1 MPRRRDSLAPTPQ
14 PGSIV
19 WVQVVHSIGVGSVST
34 PAGGGTEDAFAPG
47 VLPPYMPDSD
57 SPAVHLRLRDDLIA
71 TPRTWLITGVAGFVG
86 SSLLEHLLDLGQ
98 RVVGLDNF
106 CAGSR
111 DNLDEVLD
119 GREAPAFRLIE
130 GDIRNLDDCREACEG
145 VDVVL
150 HQAAL
155 PSVPMSIDD
164 PLTSHAVNVGG
175 FLNVLSAARDARVT
189 RVVYASSSAVYGN
202 ASRVPVSEERAG
214 DTLSPYA
221 ADKLADEFYAKVW
234 GKQYGLGTIG
244 LRYFNVFGRRQD
256 PNGAYAAV
264 IPRWVE
270 ALLRDA
276 PCYVYGDGETTRDFC
291 HVSDVV
297 QANLLAAVAADSAV
311 GEVYN
316 VGRGAETSL
325 NELFRMIRLGL
336 AGYEAELASH
346 QPVYEPFRA
355 GDIRRSVADISK
367 ARRHLGF
374 DPKMTVAEGLG
385 EALEWYVAQAR
396 ETEVNPR

>member
-1 MPRRRDSLAPTPQ
+1 MRDSPL
-14 PGSIV
+14 
-19 WVQVVHSIGVGSVST
+19 
-34 PAGGGTEDAFAPG
+34 
-47 VLPPYMPDSD
+47 
-57 SPAVHLRLRDDLIA
+57 PAVYLRLRDDLIA
-71 TPRTWLITGVAGFVG
+71 MPRTWLITGVAGFIG
-86 SSLLEHLLDLGQ
+86 SSLLEQLLDLGQ

-106 CAGSR
+106 STGSR
-111 DNLDEVLD
+111 ENLDDVLE
-119 GREAPAFRLIE
+119 GRENAAFRLIE
-130 GDIRNLDDCREACEG
+130 GDIRNLDDCREACDG
-145 VDVVL
+145 VDVVI

-164 PLTSHAVNVGG
+164 PLASHSVNVGG
-175 FLNVLSAARDARVT
+175 FLNVLSAARQARVS
-189 RVVYASSSAVYGN
+189 RVVYASSSAVYGE
-202 ASRVPVSEERAG
+202 ASLVPVSEERAG
-214 DTLSPYA
+214 SVLSPYA
-221 ADKLADEFYAKVW
+221 ADKLANEIYASVW
-234 GKQYGLGTIG
+234 GRQYGLQAIG

-297 QANLLAAVAADSAV
+297 QANLLAAVAAESAV

-316 VGRGAETSL
+316 VGCGVETSL

-336 AGYEAELASH
+336 VGYEAELASH
-346 QPVYEPFRA
+346 EPVYEAFRP

-374 DPKMTVAEGLG
+374 EPEMTVAEGLG

>member
-1 MPRRRDSLAPTPQ
+1 MLSPLQRPSPVMRDSPTP
-14 PGSIV
+14 
-19 WVQVVHSIGVGSVST
+19 
-34 PAGGGTEDAFAPG
+34 
-47 VLPPYMPDSD
+47 
-57 SPAVHLRLRDDLIA
+57 AVYLRLRDDLIA

-86 SSLLEHLLDLGQ
+86 SSLLEGLLDLGQ
-98 RVVGLDNF
+98 QVVGLDNLST
-106 CAGSR
+106 GSR
-111 DNLDEVLD
+111 DNIDDVLQ
-119 GREAPAFRLIE
+119 GRSGGAFRFVE
-130 GDIRNLDDCREACEG
+130 GDIRSLDDCREAIAG

-164 PLTSHAVNVGG
+164 PLASHAVNVGG
-175 FLNVLSAARDARVT
+175 FLNVLSAARDANA
-189 RVVYASSSAVYGN
+189 RVVYASSSAVYGE
-202 ASRVPVSEERAG
+202 ASLVPVSEDRVGEA
-214 DTLSPYA
+214 LSPYA
-221 ADKLADEFYAKVW
+221 ADKRTDEIYAQVW
-234 GKQYGLGTIG
+234 GRQYGLQTIG

-270 ALLRDA
+270 ALLRDE

-316 VGRGAETSL
+316 VGCGSETSL

-336 AGYEAELASH
+336 AGHEAELSSH
-346 QPVYEPFRA
+346 EPVYEAFRP

-367 ARRHLGF
+367 ARRRLGF
-374 DPKMTVAEGLG
+374 EPQMTVAEGLG

>member
-1 MPRRRDSLAPTPQ
+1 M
-14 PGSIV
+14 
-19 WVQVVHSIGVGSVST
+19 
-34 PAGGGTEDAFAPG
+34 GGTEDAFASA
-47 VLPPYMPDSD
+47 VPPTSMRDSA
-57 SPAVHLRLRDDLIA
+57 SSSVYLRLRDELIA
-71 TPRTWLITGVAGFVG
+71 APRTWLITGVAGFIG
-86 SSLLEHLLDLGQ
+86 STVLAQLLDLGQ

-106 CAGSR
+106 ATGSR
-111 DNLDEVLD
+111 ANLDDVLD
-119 GREAPAFRLIE
+119 GRESPAFRFIE
-130 GDIRNLDDCREACEG
+130 GDIRRVDDCREACAG
-145 VDVVL
+145 VDVVI

-164 PLTSHAVNVGG
+164 PLASHAVNVGG
-175 FLNVLSAARDARVT
+175 FLNVLSAARDAKVS
-189 RVVYASSSAVYGN
+189 RVVYASSSAVYGE
-202 ASRVPVSEERAG
+202 ASSVPVTEDRIG
-214 DTLSPYA
+214 QPLSPYA
-221 ADKLADEFYAKVW
+221 ADKRTNEIYAQVW
-234 GKQYGLGTIG
+234 GRQFGLSCIG

-270 ALLRDA
+270 ALLRDE

-297 QANLLAAVAADSAV
+297 QANLLAALAADSAV

-316 VGRGAETSL
+316 VGCGAETSL

-336 AGYEAELASH
+336 AGFDGDLASH
-346 QPVYEPFRA
+346 EPVYEPFRP

-367 ARRHLGF
+367 ARRRLGF
-374 DPKMTVAEGLG
+374 EPNVTVAEGLG

>member
-1 MPRRRDSLAPTPQ
+1 MRDS
-14 PGSIV
+14 
-19 WVQVVHSIGVGSVST
+19 
-34 PAGGGTEDAFAPG
+34 
-47 VLPPYMPDSD
+47 PPS
-57 SPAVHLRLRDDLIA
+57 AVYLRLRDELIA
-71 TPRTWLITGVAGFVG
+71 APRTWLITGVAGFIG

-98 RVVGLDNF
+98 RVVGLDDLST
-106 CAGSR
+106 GSR
-111 DNLDEVLD
+111 DNLDDVLD
-119 GREAPAFRLIE
+119 GREAAAFRFIE
-130 GDIRNLDDCREACEG
+130 GDIRRLTDCREACDG

-155 PSVPMSIDD
+155 PSVPMSIDN
-164 PLTSHAVNVGG
+164 PLASHSVNVGG
-175 FLNVLSAARDARVT
+175 FLNVLSAARDAKAS
-189 RVVYASSSAVYGN
+189 RVVYATSSAVYGE
-202 ASRVPVSEERAG
+202 ASLVPVSEERVG
-214 DTLSPYA
+214 DMLSPYA
-221 ADKLADEFYAKVW
+221 ADKRANEIYAGVW
-234 GKQYGLGTIG
+234 EKQYGLQAIG

-270 ALLRDA
+270 ALLRDE

-316 VGRGAETSL
+316 VGCGTETSL

-336 AGYEAELASH
+336 AGFEADLASH
-346 QPVYEPFRA
+346 EPVYEPFRP
-355 GDIRRSVADISK
+355 GDIRRSVADVSK
-367 ARRHLGF
+367 ARRRLGF
-374 DPKMTVAEGLG
+374 EPTLTVAEGLG

>member
-1 MPRRRDSLAPTPQ
+1 MRDSTT
-14 PGSIV
+14 S
-19 WVQVVHSIGVGSVST
+19 SV
-34 PAGGGTEDAFAPG
+34 
-47 VLPPYMPDSD
+47 Y
-57 SPAVHLRLRDDLIA
+57 LRLRDELIA
-71 TPRTWLITGVAGFVG
+71 APRTWLVTGVAGFIG
-86 SSLLEHLLDLGQ
+86 SSLLAHLLDLRQ

-106 CAGSR
+106 STGSR
-111 DNLDEVLD
+111 SNLDDVLD
-119 GREAPAFRLIE
+119 GRKSPDFRFVE
-130 GDIRNLDDCREACEG
+130 GDIRKLDDCIEACAG
-145 VDVVL
+145 VDVVF

-164 PLTSHAVNVGG
+164 PLASHAVNVGG
-175 FLNVLSAARDARVT
+175 FLNVLSAARDAKVS
-189 RVVYASSSAVYGN
+189 RVVYASSSAVYGE
-202 ASRVPVSEERAG
+202 ASSVPVSEDRIGEP
-214 DTLSPYA
+214 LSPYA
-221 ADKLADEFYAKVW
+221 ADKRTNEIYAQVW
-234 GKQYGLGTIG
+234 GRQFGLSCIG

-264 IPRWVE
+264 IPKWVE
-270 ALLRDA
+270 ALLRDE

-316 VGRGAETSL
+316 VGCGAETSL

-336 AGYEAELASH
+336 AGYDGDLASH
-346 QPVYEPFRA
+346 EPVYEPFRP

-367 ARRHLGF
+367 ARRRLGF
-374 DPKMTVAEGLG
+374 EPNVTVAEGLG

>member
-1 MPRRRDSLAPTPQ
+1 MSELVPS
-14 PGSIV
+14 
-19 WVQVVHSIGVGSVST
+19 
-34 PAGGGTEDAFAPG
+34 
-47 VLPPYMPDSD
+47 
-57 SPAVHLRLRDDLIA
+57 AVYLRLRDDLIA
-71 TPRTWLITGVAGFVG
+71 APRTWLITGVAGFIG

-106 CAGSR
+106 STGSR
-111 DNLDEVLD
+111 GNLDDVLA
-119 GREAPAFRLIE
+119 GRESAAFRFIE
-130 GDIRNLDDCREACEG
+130 GDIRSLDDCREACDG
-145 VDVVL
+145 VDIVL

-155 PSVPMSIDD
+155 PSVPMSIEE
-164 PLTSHAVNVGG
+164 PLASHAVNVGG
-175 FLNVLSAARDARVT
+175 FLNVLRAARDARAS
-189 RVVYASSSAVYGN
+189 RVVYASSSAVYGE
-202 ASRVPVSEERAG
+202 ASIVPVSEERVG
-214 DTLSPYA
+214 DALSPYA
-221 ADKLADEFYAKVW
+221 ADKRTDEIYARVW
-234 GKQYGLGTIG
+234 AKQYEVQPIG

-276 PCYVYGDGETTRDFC
+276 SCYVYGDGETTRDFC

-297 QANLLAAVAADSAV
+297 QANLLAALAADSAV

-316 VGRGAETSL
+316 VGCGVETSL

-336 AGYEAELASH
+336 AGFEADLASYE
-346 QPVYEPFRA
+346 PVYEPFRS

-374 DPKMTVAEGLG
+374 EPTMTVAAGLG

>member
-1 MPRRRDSLAPTPQ
+1 MWPVLLARACSSNC
-14 PGSIV
+14 SI
-19 WVQVVHSIGVGSVST
+19 SVSASWDST
-34 PAGGGTEDAFAPG
+34 ISPPARATTSTTSSTGENQPHFG
-47 VLPPYMPDSD
+47 S
-57 SPAVHLRLRDDLIA
+57 LRVI
-71 TPRTWLITGVAGFVG
+71 
-86 SSLLEHLLDLGQ
+86 
-98 RVVGLDNF
+98 
-106 CAGSR
+106 SR
-111 DNLDEVLD
+111 
-119 GREAPAFRLIE
+119 R
-130 GDIRNLDDCREACEG
+130 LDDCREACDG

-150 HQAAL
+150 HHAAL

-164 PLTSHAVNVGG
+164 PLASHAVNVGG
-175 FLNVLSAARDARVT
+175 FLNVLSAARDAKAS
-189 RVVYASSSAVYGN
+189 RVVYASSSAVYGE
-202 ASRVPVSEERAG
+202 AALVPVSEERVG
-214 DTLSPYA
+214 DALSPYA
-221 ADKLADEFYAKVW
+221 ADKRANEIYAQVW
-234 GKQYGLGTIG
+234 EKQFGLQSIG

-270 ALLRDA
+270 GLLRGA

-316 VGRGAETSL
+316 VGCGAETSL

-346 QPVYEPFRA
+346 EPVYEQFRP

-367 ARRHLGF
+367 ARRRLGF
-374 DPKMTVAEGLG
+374 EPEMTVAEGLG

>member
-1 MPRRRDSLAPTPQ
+1 MRDSPTP
-14 PGSIV
+14 
-19 WVQVVHSIGVGSVST
+19 
-34 PAGGGTEDAFAPG
+34 
-47 VLPPYMPDSD
+47 
-57 SPAVHLRLRDDLIA
+57 AVYLRLRDDLIA
-71 TPRTWLITGVAGFVG
+71 APRKWLITGVAGFVG
-86 SSLLEHLLDLGQ
+86 SSLLEELLRLGQ
-98 RVVGLDNF
+98 QVVGLDNLST
-106 CAGSR
+106 GSR
-111 DNLDEVLD
+111 DNIDDVVE
-119 GREAPAFRLIE
+119 GQASGAFRFIE
-130 GDIRNLDDCREACEG
+130 GDIRSLDDCREATAG

-164 PLTSHAVNVGG
+164 PLASHAVNVGG
-175 FLNVLSAARDARVT
+175 FLNVLSAARDANA
-189 RVVYASSSAVYGN
+189 RVVYASSSAVYGE
-202 ASRVPVSEERAG
+202 ASLVPVSEDQVGEA
-214 DTLSPYA
+214 LSPYA
-221 ADKLADEFYAKVW
+221 ADKRTDEIYAQVW
-234 GKQYGLGTIG
+234 GRQYGLKTIG

-270 ALLRDA
+270 ALLRGE

-316 VGRGAETSL
+316 VGCGTETSL

-336 AGYEAELASH
+336 AGHEAELSSH
-346 QPVYEPFRA
+346 EPVYEAFRP

-367 ARRHLGF
+367 ARRRLSF
-374 DPKMTVAEGLG
+374 EPQMTVAEGLG

>member
-1 MPRRRDSLAPTPQ
+1 MRDSPTP
-14 PGSIV
+14 
-19 WVQVVHSIGVGSVST
+19 
-34 PAGGGTEDAFAPG
+34 
-47 VLPPYMPDSD
+47 
-57 SPAVHLRLRDDLIA
+57 AVYLRLRDDLIA

-86 SSLLEHLLDLGQ
+86 SSLLDGLLALGQ
-98 RVVGLDNF
+98 QVVGLDNLST
-106 CAGSR
+106 GSR
-111 DNLDEVLD
+111 DNIDDVLQ
-119 GREAPAFRLIE
+119 GRGGGAFRFIE
-130 GDIRNLDDCREACEG
+130 GDIRSLDDCREAIAG

-164 PLTSHAVNVGG
+164 PLASHAVNVGG
-175 FLNVLSAARDARVT
+175 FLNVLSAARDANA
-189 RVVYASSSAVYGN
+189 RVVYASSSAVYGE
-202 ASRVPVSEERAG
+202 ASLVPVSEDRVGEA
-214 DTLSPYA
+214 LSPYA
-221 ADKLADEFYAKVW
+221 ADKRTDEIYAQVW
-234 GKQYGLGTIG
+234 GRQYGLQTIG

-270 ALLRDA
+270 ALLRDE

-316 VGRGAETSL
+316 VGCGTETSL

-336 AGYEAELASH
+336 AGHEAELSSH
-346 QPVYEPFRA
+346 EPVYEAFRP

-367 ARRHLGF
+367 ARRRLGF
-374 DPKMTVAEGLG
+374 EPQMTVAEGLG

>member
-1 MPRRRDSLAPTPQ
+1 MLSPWASSPLMRDTVPPT
-14 PGSIV
+14 V
-19 WVQVVHSIGVGSVST
+19 
-34 PAGGGTEDAFAPG
+34 
-47 VLPPYMPDSD
+47 Y
-57 SPAVHLRLRDDLIA
+57 LRLRDELIA
-71 TPRTWLITGVAGFVG
+71 TPRTWLITGVAGFIG

-98 RVVGLDNF
+98 RVVGLDNLST
-106 CAGSR
+106 GSR
-111 DNLDEVLD
+111 DNLDDVLD
-119 GREAPAFRLIE
+119 GRDASAFRFVE

-145 VDVVL
+145 VEVVL

-164 PLTSHAVNVGG
+164 PLASHSVNVGG
-175 FLNVLSAARDARVT
+175 FLNVLNAARGASA
-189 RVVYASSSAVYGN
+189 RVVYASSSAVYGE
-202 ASRVPVSEERAG
+202 ASLVPVSEEHVGEA
-214 DTLSPYA
+214 LSPYA
-221 ADKLADEFYAKVW
+221 ADKRTDEIYARVW
-234 GKQYGLGTIG
+234 GRQYELQAIG

-316 VGRGAETSL
+316 VGCGTETSL

-336 AGYEAELASH
+336 AGHEADLASH
-346 QPVYEPFRA
+346 EPVYEAFRP

-367 ARRHLGF
+367 ARRRLGF
-374 DPKMTVAEGLG
+374 EPQVTVAEGLG

>member
-1 MPRRRDSLAPTPQ
+1 MRASN
-14 PGSIV
+14 S
-19 WVQVVHSIGVGSVST
+19 SSV
-34 PAGGGTEDAFAPG
+34 
-47 VLPPYMPDSD
+47 Y
-57 SPAVHLRLRDDLIA
+57 LRLRDELIA
-71 TPRTWLITGVAGFVG
+71 TPRTWLITGAAGFIG
-86 SSLLEHLLDLGQ
+86 SSILAHLLDLGQ

-106 CAGSR
+106 ATGSR
-111 DNLDEVLD
+111 DNLDEVLE
-119 GREAPAFRLIE
+119 GRESAAFRFVE
-130 GDIRNLDDCREACEG
+130 GDVRKLDDCRDACAG
-145 VDVVL
+145 VDVVI

-155 PSVPMSIDD
+155 PSVPMSIED
-164 PLTSHAVNVGG
+164 PLASHAVNVGG
-175 FLNVLSAARDARVT
+175 FLNVLSAARDAKVS
-189 RVVYASSSAVYGN
+189 RVVYASSSAVYGE
-202 ASRVPVSEERAG
+202 ASSVPVSEDQLGEP
-214 DTLSPYA
+214 LSPYA
-221 ADKLADEFYAKVW
+221 ADKRTNEIYAQVW
-234 GKQYGLGTIG
+234 GRQFGLSCIG

-264 IPRWVE
+264 IPKWVE
-270 ALLRDA
+270 ALLRDE

-316 VGRGAETSL
+316 VGCGAETSL

-336 AGYEAELASH
+336 AGYDGDLASH
-346 QPVYEPFRA
+346 EPVYEPFRP

-367 ARRHLGF
+367 ARRRLGF
-374 DPKMTVAEGLG
+374 EPRVTVAEGLG

>member
-1 MPRRRDSLAPTPQ
+1 MR
-14 PGSIV
+14 
-19 WVQVVHSIGVGSVST
+19 
-34 PAGGGTEDAFAPG
+34 E
-47 VLPPYMPDSD
+47 SD
-57 SPAVHLRLRDDLIA
+57 QSAVYPRLRDELIA
-71 TPRTWLITGVAGFVG
+71 APRTWLITGAAGFIG

-98 RVVGLDNF
+98 RVVGLDNLST
-106 CAGSR
+106 GSR
-111 DNLDEVLD
+111 DNIDDVLE
-119 GREAPAFRLIE
+119 GRESAAFRFVE
-130 GDIRNLDDCREACEG
+130 GDIRNVDDCREACEG

-150 HQAAL
+150 HHAAL

-164 PLTSHAVNVGG
+164 PLASHAVNVGG
-175 FLNVLSAARDARVT
+175 FLNVLLAARDAKVS
-189 RVVYASSSAVYGN
+189 RVVYASSSAVYGE
-202 ASRVPVSEERAG
+202 ASLVPVSEERVG
-214 DTLSPYA
+214 DMLSPYA
-221 ADKLADEFYAKVW
+221 ADKRANELYADVW
-234 GKQYGLGTIG
+234 AKQYGLQAIG

-256 PNGAYAAV
+256 PDGAYAAV

-270 ALLRDA
+270 ALLRDE

-316 VGRGAETSL
+316 VGCGTETSL

-336 AGYEAELASH
+336 AGFEAELASH
-346 QPVYEPFRA
+346 EPVYEAFRP

-367 ARRHLGF
+367 ARRRLGF
-374 DPKMTVAEGLG
+374 EPTMTVAEGLG

>member
-1 MPRRRDSLAPTPQ
+1 MRDSTT
-14 PGSIV
+14 S
-19 WVQVVHSIGVGSVST
+19 SVY
-34 PAGGGTEDAFAPG
+34 F
-47 VLPPYMPDSD
+47 
-57 SPAVHLRLRDDLIA
+57 RLRDELIA
-71 TPRTWLITGVAGFVG
+71 APRTWLITGVAGFIG
-86 SSLLEHLLDLGQ
+86 SSLLAHLLDLRQ

-106 CAGSR
+106 STGSR
-111 DNLDEVLD
+111 RNLDDVLD
-119 GREAPAFRLIE
+119 GRESPAFRFVE
-130 GDIRNLDDCREACEG
+130 GDIRKLDDCVEACAG

-164 PLTSHAVNVGG
+164 PLASHAVNVGG
-175 FLNVLSAARDARVT
+175 FLNVLSAARDANVS
-189 RVVYASSSAVYGN
+189 RVVYASSSAVYGE
-202 ASRVPVSEERAG
+202 ASSVPVSEDRTGEP
-214 DTLSPYA
+214 LSPYA
-221 ADKLADEFYAKVW
+221 ADKRTDEIYAQVW
-234 GKQYGLGTIG
+234 GRQFGLSCIG

-264 IPRWVE
+264 IPKWVE
-270 ALLRDA
+270 ALLRDE

-316 VGRGAETSL
+316 VGRGSETSL

-336 AGYEAELASH
+336 AGYDGDLASH
-346 QPVYEPFRA
+346 EPVYEPFRL

-367 ARRHLGF
+367 ARRRLGF
-374 DPKMTVAEGLG
+374 EPNVTVAEGLG

>member
-1 MPRRRDSLAPTPQ
+1 MRDST
-14 PGSIV
+14 
-19 WVQVVHSIGVGSVST
+19 H
-34 PAGGGTEDAFAPG
+34 
-47 VLPPYMPDSD
+47 
-57 SPAVHLRLRDDLIA
+57 PAVYLRLRDDLIA

-98 RVVGLDNF
+98 RVVGLDNL
-106 CAGSR
+106 CTGSR
-111 DNLDEVLD
+111 ENLDDVLD
-119 GREAPAFRLIE
+119 SREAAAFRFIE
-130 GDIRNLDDCREACEG
+130 GDIRSVRDCREACEG

-175 FLNVLSAARDARVT
+175 FLNVLSAARDARVS

-221 ADKLADEFYAKVW
+221 ADKLADEFYARVW
-234 GKQYGLGTIG
+234 GRQYGLGTIG

-316 VGRGAETSL
+316 VGCGAETSL

-346 QPVYEPFRA
+346 EPVYEPFRP
-355 GDIRRSVADISK
+355 GDIRRSVADISM

-374 DPKMTVAEGLG
+374 EPKMTVAEGLG
-385 EALEWYVAQAR
+385 EALEWYVAKAR

>member
-1 MPRRRDSLAPTPQ
+1 M
-14 PGSIV
+14 
-19 WVQVVHSIGVGSVST
+19 
-34 PAGGGTEDAFAPG
+34 GGTEDAFAPS
-47 VLPPYMPDSD
+47 VLPPFMRDLAPS
-57 SPAVHLRLRDDLIA
+57 AVYLRLRDELIA
-71 TPRTWLITGVAGFVG
+71 APRTWLITGVAGFIG

-98 RVVGLDNF
+98 QVVGLDNLST
-106 CAGSR
+106 GSR
-111 DNLDEVLD
+111 DNLDDVLD
-119 GREAPAFRLIE
+119 GRESPAFRFIE
-130 GDIRNLDDCREACEG
+130 GDIRSLDHCREACDG
-145 VDVVL
+145 VDVIL

-164 PLTSHAVNVGG
+164 PLASHAVNVGG
-175 FLNVLSAARDARVT
+175 FLNMLGAARDAGVPRI
-189 RVVYASSSAVYGN
+189 VYASSSAVYGE
-202 ASRVPVSEERAG
+202 AATVPVSEDQLG
-214 DTLSPYA
+214 DLLSPYA
-221 ADKLADEFYAKVW
+221 ADKRTDEIYAQVW
-234 GKQYGLGTIG
+234 NRQYGLSSIG

-264 IPRWVE
+264 IPKWVE
-270 ALLRDA
+270 ALLRDE

-311 GEVYN
+311 GELYN
-316 VGRGAETSL
+316 VGCGTETSL

-346 QPVYEPFRA
+346 APVYEAFRP

-367 ARRHLGF
+367 ARRRLGF
-374 DPKMTVAEGLG
+374 EPQVTVAEGLG

>member
-1 MPRRRDSLAPTPQ
+1 MRDSPTP
-14 PGSIV
+14 
-19 WVQVVHSIGVGSVST
+19 
-34 PAGGGTEDAFAPG
+34 
-47 VLPPYMPDSD
+47 
-57 SPAVHLRLRDDLIA
+57 AVYLRLRDDLIA

-86 SSLLEHLLDLGQ
+86 SSLLEELLDLGQ
-98 RVVGLDNF
+98 KVVGIDNLST
-106 CAGSR
+106 GSR
-111 DNLDEVLD
+111 DNVDDVLD
-119 GREAPAFRLIE
+119 GRGAATFRFIE
-130 GDIRNLDDCREACEG
+130 GDIRSLDDCREACEG

-155 PSVPMSIDD
+155 PSVPMSIDE
-164 PLTSHAVNVGG
+164 PLASHAVNVGG
-175 FLNVLSAARDARVT
+175 FLNVLKAARDANA
-189 RVVYASSSAVYGN
+189 RVVYASSSAVYGE
-202 ASRVPVSEERAG
+202 ASLVPVSEDRVGEV
-214 DTLSPYA
+214 LSPYA
-221 ADKLADEFYAKVW
+221 ADKLADEIYARVW
-234 GKQYGLGTIG
+234 NRQYSLQTIG

-270 ALLRDA
+270 ALLRDE

-316 VGRGAETSL
+316 VGCGAETSL

-336 AGYEAELASH
+336 AGHEAELSSH
-346 QPVYEPFRA
+346 EPVYEAFRP

-367 ARRHLGF
+367 ARRRLGF
-374 DPKMTVAEGLG
+374 EPQMTVAEGLG

>member
-1 MPRRRDSLAPTPQ
+1 MRDSTT
-14 PGSIV
+14 S
-19 WVQVVHSIGVGSVST
+19 SVY
-34 PAGGGTEDAFAPG
+34 F
-47 VLPPYMPDSD
+47 
-57 SPAVHLRLRDDLIA
+57 RLRDELIA
-71 TPRTWLITGVAGFVG
+71 APRTWLITGVAGFIG
-86 SSLLEHLLDLGQ
+86 SSLLAHLLDLRQ

-106 CAGSR
+106 STGSR
-111 DNLDEVLD
+111 RNLDDVLD
-119 GREAPAFRLIE
+119 GRESPAFRFVE
-130 GDIRNLDDCREACEG
+130 GDIRKLDDCVEACAG

-164 PLTSHAVNVGG
+164 PLASHAVNVGG
-175 FLNVLSAARDARVT
+175 FLNVLSAARDANVS
-189 RVVYASSSAVYGN
+189 RVVYASSSAVYGE
-202 ASRVPVSEERAG
+202 ASSVPVSEDRIGEP
-214 DTLSPYA
+214 LSPYA
-221 ADKLADEFYAKVW
+221 ADKRTDEIYAQVW
-234 GKQYGLGTIG
+234 GRQFGLSCIG

-264 IPRWVE
+264 IPKWVE
-270 ALLRDA
+270 ALLRDE

-316 VGRGAETSL
+316 VGRGSETSL

-336 AGYEAELASH
+336 AGYDGDLASH
-346 QPVYEPFRA
+346 EPVYEPFRL

-367 ARRHLGF
+367 ARRRLGF
-374 DPKMTVAEGLG
+374 EPNVTVAEGLG
-385 EALEWYVAQAR
+385 EALDWYVAQAR

>member
-1 MPRRRDSLAPTPQ
+1 MRDSN
-14 PGSIV
+14 S
-19 WVQVVHSIGVGSVST
+19 SSV
-34 PAGGGTEDAFAPG
+34 
-47 VLPPYMPDSD
+47 Y
-57 SPAVHLRLRDDLIA
+57 LRLRDELIA
-71 TPRTWLITGVAGFVG
+71 TPRTWLITGAAGFIG
-86 SSLLEHLLDLGQ
+86 SSILAHLLDLGQ

-106 CAGSR
+106 ATGSR
-111 DNLDEVLD
+111 DNLDEVLE
-119 GREAPAFRLIE
+119 GRESAAFRFVE
-130 GDIRNLDDCREACEG
+130 GDVRKLDDCRDACAG
-145 VDVVL
+145 VDVVI

-155 PSVPMSIDD
+155 PSVPMSIED
-164 PLTSHAVNVGG
+164 PLASHAVNVGG
-175 FLNVLSAARDARVT
+175 FLNVLSAARDAKVS
-189 RVVYASSSAVYGN
+189 RVVYASSSAVYGE
-202 ASRVPVSEERAG
+202 ASSVPVSEDQLGEP
-214 DTLSPYA
+214 LSPYA
-221 ADKLADEFYAKVW
+221 ADKRTNEIYAQVW
-234 GKQYGLGTIG
+234 GRQFGLSCIG

-264 IPRWVE
+264 IPKWVE
-270 ALLRDA
+270 ALLRDE

-316 VGRGAETSL
+316 VGCGAETSL

-336 AGYEAELASH
+336 AGYDGDLASH
-346 QPVYEPFRA
+346 EPVYEPFRP

-367 ARRHLGF
+367 ARRRLGF
-374 DPKMTVAEGLG
+374 EPRVTVAEGLG